1 MQVRSKKDTRVVMEM
16 TREEAQILKACL
28 YYVTEHG
35 ASIMN
40 YRSGVVSRDHLE
52 FLQRKAM
59 GIALKLQ
66 YLSRNGTTLGGITVF
81 QMDIDKFMNPV
92 DEGLTKKGKK
102 KHCKG
107 V

>member
-1 MQVRSKKDTRVVMEM
+1 MQVRSKKNTRVVMEM

-28 YYVTEHG
+28 YYVTENG

-59 GIALKLQ
+59 ETALKLQ
-66 YLSRNGTTLGGITVF
+66 YTGIGITVF
-81 QMDIDKFMNPV
+81 QMDIDKFMEP
-92 DEGLTKKGKK
+92 EGLTTKKGKK
-102 KHCKG
+102 KCRR